1 MGLLNNNIR
10 ESYGTSRLVGA
21 TLLNNY
27 NLYAQIHS
35 NRLPGGSRNIFA
47 SEAGI
52 SAKSS
57 KPAGARHPVAWQM
70 PQKSGGLAS
79 HNSTNITFTET
90 ANAVRGMPA
99 TGSTTI
105 TFTSTATGGLIVS
118 AIGSSSITFSSTAT
132 LASVAVISGSGS
144 ITISGSAL
152 LGAQAGL
159 TASTSITLTGTAT
172 SYAIGYLSG
181 LSTSETEFSAAAL
194 ADAVWNA
201 LTADYQLSGS
211 FGEAMAAAG
220 SAGDP
225 WTTNLPGT
233 YVAGQAGYIVGNQVL
248 TEDDL
253 TKIADIIL
261 RRATSNVEASSNGDT
276 LSVRSLY
283 GMIAQGTHNTSIAG
297 TTLTITKSDD
307 STALGTRTITTDA
320 SAEPITGLDTD

>member
-1 MGLLNNNIR
+1 MGLLNNNCR
-10 ESYGTSRLVGA
+10 DSYGVARFVGA
-21 TLLNNY
+21 TLLNNQ
-27 NLYAQIHS
+27 NLYSQTHS

-47 SEAGI
+47 SQAGI
-52 SAKSS
+52 SSKSS
-57 KPAGARHPVAWQM
+57 KPAGSRHPVAWQM

-79 HNSTNITFTET
+79 HNSTSITFTET

-105 TFTSTATGGLIVS
+105 TFTSNATGGLIVS
-118 AIGSSSITFSSTAT
+118 GIGSASITFSSTAT

-159 TASTSITLTGTAT
+159 TGSTTISLTGTAT

>member
-1 MGLLNNNIR
+1 MLLGNFNVFNKNPGHAIGGPSDPTLWYKAGSVQNWFVG
-10 ESYGTSRLVGA
+10 EASVSGQTEKDSFPSGYNPPYSYILAPEAGGISSRYNGNVAFSSTANLVGGRPGQGTS
-21 TLLNNY
+21 
-27 NLYAQIHS
+27 
-35 NRLPGGSRNIFA
+35 
-47 SEAGI
+47 
-52 SAKSS
+52 
-57 KPAGARHPVAWQM
+57 
-70 PQKSGGLAS
+70 
-79 HNSTNITFTET
+79 
-90 ANAVRGMPA
+90 
-99 TGSTTI
+99 TI
-105 TFTSTATGGLIVS
+105 TFSSNATGGLIVS
-118 AIGSSSITFSSTAT
+118 GVGSASITFSSTAT

>member
-1 MGLLNNNIR
+1 MLLGNFNVFNKNPGHAIGGPSDPTLWYKAGSVQNWFVG
-10 ESYGTSRLVGA
+10 EASVSGQTEKDSFPSGYNPPGSYILA
-21 TLLNNY
+21 
-27 NLYAQIHS
+27 
-35 NRLPGGSRNIFA
+35 P
-47 SEAGI
+47 
-52 SAKSS
+52 
-57 KPAGARHPVAWQM
+57 
-70 PQKSGGLAS
+70 KSGGIS
-79 HNSTNITFTET
+79 SRYEGKITFSST
-90 ANAVRGMPA
+90 ANLVGGRPGQ
-99 TGSTTI
+99 GSSTI
-105 TFTSTATGGLIVS
+105 TFSTTGTGGLIVS
-118 AIGSSSITFSSTAT
+118 GVGSASITFSSTAT